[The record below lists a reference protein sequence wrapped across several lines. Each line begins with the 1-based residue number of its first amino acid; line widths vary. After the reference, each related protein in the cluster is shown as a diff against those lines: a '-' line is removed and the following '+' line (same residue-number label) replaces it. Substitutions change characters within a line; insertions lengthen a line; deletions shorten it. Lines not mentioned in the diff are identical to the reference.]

1 MRQSRRGMH
10 RAGFSLIEVLI
21 AIAIVAAIGG
31 LVAVNLMGAREDSKV
46 NMARI
51 ELDSMRQALDQFN
64 LVFDRYPTEDEG
76 IEVLWVNESLDVEDE
91 ALSARWRKFLNSP
104 SLEDPWGNEWGYRG
118 EPEYG
123 EYYDLWSNGPDGE
136 EGTADDIKSWDES
149 EEDGSLGTGSGGAG
163 SIP

>member
-1 MRQSRRGMH
+1 MKNPRNSRTPRRGML
-10 RAGFSLIEVLI
+10 RGGFSLIEVLI

-51 ELDSMRQALDQFN
+51 ELDRIRQALDQFS
-64 LVFDRYPTEDEG
+64 LVFERYPTDDEG
-76 IEVLWVNESLDVEDE
+76 IEVLWSDQTLDVEDE
-91 ALSARWRKFLNSP
+91 ALQARWRRFLNSP
-104 SLEDPWGNEWGYRG
+104 NPSDPWGNEWGYRA

-136 EGTADDIKSWDES
+136 EGTADDIKSWDEAL
-149 EEDGSLGTGSGGAG
+149 EDATTRAR
-163 SIP
+163 